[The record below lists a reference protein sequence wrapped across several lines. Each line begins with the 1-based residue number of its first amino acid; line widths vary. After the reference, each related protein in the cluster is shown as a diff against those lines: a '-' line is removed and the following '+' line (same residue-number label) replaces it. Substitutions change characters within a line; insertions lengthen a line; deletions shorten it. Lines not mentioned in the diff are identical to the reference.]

1 MVLPLL
7 ILLALSLPF
16 GAVMVIKGGTESTAH
31 SRHYM
36 ASITVIE
43 NNHIWKACGVFL
55 VQEDSMLT
63 VAHCYKSSAERLCA
77 DHWPT
82 AESVH
87 VETRAG
93 VQYDRLSNNEQC
105 LVVSHTPGGRLEVEE
120 KQTCEKVVVILGAH
134 NFTRNEP
141 TMQTILVIQAVPHP
155 EYDPDSVFSD
165 IMVLKLK
172 RKARPNRAVKMIS
185 LPRSHDWVK
194 PGQVC
199 SVAGWGKTENDKFP
213 NILQEV
219 ELEVQEKKM
228 CEQLFSPYDDAT
240 QLCVGNPLYLK
251 NAEMGDSSAPL
262 VCNNVAQ
269 GTVSNGFKNCS
280 PGVFARISSFV
291 SWIHKIVNAS

>member
-1 MVLPLL
+1 
-7 ILLALSLPF
+7 IS
-16 GAVMVIKGGTESTAH
+16 GGIEARSH
-31 SRHYM
+31 SWPYM
-36 ASITVIE
+36 AETKMLTD
-43 NNHIWKACGVFL
+43 NNTRKSCGGFL
-55 VQEDSMLT
+55 VREDFVLT
-63 VAHCYKSSAERLCA
+63 VAHCFER
-77 DHWPT
+77 
-82 AESVH
+82 
-87 VETRAG
+87 
-93 VQYDRLSNNEQC
+93 
-105 LVVSHTPGGRLEVEE
+105 
-120 KQTCEKVVVILGAH
+120 KVVVILGAH